1 MAELNEFYL
10 DASPSAVMLECVEI
24 SHSLWSQPLRYV
36 LNHTDGVTVIHENG
50 ESAFYTFMPLQIKK
64 GGAANDLDQSI
75 SVTVGDLGE
84 HVPSLLKMLE
94 DADSRERPVLIYRAY
109 SSEDLNDPLW
119 VINGLFV
126 DDESS
131 DYQGTTF
138 RAATSKA
145 NSNGT
150 GMRYT
155 VDEFP
160 SLKAFF

>member
-1 MAELNEFYL
+1 
-10 DASPSAVMLECVEI
+10 
-24 SHSLWSQPLRYV
+24 
-36 LNHTDGVTVIHENG
+36 
-50 ESAFYTFMPLQIKK
+50 
-64 GGAANDLDQSI
+64 
-75 SVTVGDLGE
+75 
-84 HVPSLLKMLE
+84 MLE